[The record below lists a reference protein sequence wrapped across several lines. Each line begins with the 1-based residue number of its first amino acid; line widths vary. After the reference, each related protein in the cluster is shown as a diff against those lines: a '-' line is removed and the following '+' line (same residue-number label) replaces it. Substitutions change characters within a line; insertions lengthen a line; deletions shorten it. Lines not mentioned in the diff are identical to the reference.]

1 MADDKNLEEK
11 KRPRGRPKKQPEDP
25 GQLVNEG
32 AEELRMTDKQGQ
44 SQVTLQQVKESLTG
58 LYNNVFS
65 FSKRGKGDGWMDKMD
80 TYNAYNPFL
89 QNQRLKQISTMPGGM
104 SDDEIAEALEAPQ
117 AYEQPLRGVG
127 WDLANKQH
135 LYYQILR
142 LAADVPMY
150 NYYKLPPLLEKESDY
165 SSKGFKEEDAYVDEW
180 LETFNPKTTLKRVAL
195 ETKREGK
202 STYLLRNSVYKDDKG
217 ERHVNYA
224 TFQKMPSNY
233 IKLTAIGEHGY
244 IASFDMMLFMNPAF
258 NTSQYPPFIRDI
270 WNDLTG
276 ASEIIKVNTWGKYT
290 VDVGKL
296 ANYEYKDAEGK
307 LRHGIFESRMDRY
320 LFWVQLPQDL
330 CFTFASDSSHPWAVP
345 DTIGLFQ
352 ALKELSDYGTLAALV
367 ASTPLT
373 AILTG
378 EIETINDPNPGQD
391 QTIMNPQTIA
401 GFQNEFN
408 SKTSTNVEA
417 LFVPCKNLKLQ
428 SIPNQPSGSDIVTKA
443 TQNYIAQSGE
453 GGILVATEKPSV
465 AQVRGAQALEASKQ
479 DFVTRQFEDILNMIV
494 HKHLGCQ
501 YRWKIFLWG
510 DIYSFGDE
518 FGRDKELWQAGATF
532 LLPKI
537 LSAYNMNIRDAR
549 ASEMYVKSL
558 GIYKELKTLTQET
571 QLAEK
576 KALSNNDKGS
586 EDGVQAQGQVKVSE
600 ENKDQKLIEKKSVG
614 RPAKALS
621 EITNENTEASVG
633 SGRNSK
639 DGRMYSYTPGKCIFC
654 GALCENG
661 QIMCE
666 ECKEQYLEEEGEV

>member
-1 MADDKNLEEK
+1 MADDKNLDEK

-32 AEELRMTDKQGQ
+32 SEELRMADRKGQ

-58 LYNNVFS
+58 LYTNVYS
-65 FSKRGKGDGWMDKMD
+65 FAKRGMGDGWMDKMD

-89 QNQRLKQISTMPGGM
+89 QNQRLKQISTLPGGM
-104 SDDEIAEALEAPQ
+104 DDEDLAEALEAPQ

-127 WDLANKQH
+127 WDLSNKQH
-135 LYYQILR
+135 LYYQIIR

-165 SSKGFKEEDAYVDEW
+165 TSKDFNEEDAYVDEW
-180 LETFNPKTTLKRVAL
+180 LDTFNPKTTLKRVAL

-217 ERHVNYA
+217 QRHVNYA
-224 TFQKMPSNY
+224 TFQKLPSNY

-244 IASFDMMLFMNPAF
+244 IASFDMMVFMNPAF

-270 WNDLTG
+270 WDDLTG
-276 ASEIIKVNTWGKYT
+276 AKEIIKVNPYGKYT

-296 ANYEYKDAEGK
+296 SKYQYKDAEGK
-307 LRHGIFESRMDRY
+307 LQHGIFESRMDRY

-330 CFTFASDSSHPWAVP
+330 CYTFASDSSHPWAVP

-352 ALKELSDYGTLAALV
+352 ALKELSDYGTLAALI

-378 EIETINDPNPGQD
+378 EIETINDPNPGKD
-391 QTIMNPQTIA
+391 QTVMNPQTIA

-428 SIPNQPSGSDIVTKA
+428 SIPNQPSSSDITTKA
-443 TQNYIAQSGE
+443 TQNFVSQAGE
-453 GGILVATEKPSV
+453 GGVIVATEKPSV
-465 AQVRGAQALEASKQ
+465 AQVKGAQYLEASKQ
-479 DFVTRQFEDILNMIV
+479 DFVTRQFEDVLNMIV
-494 HKHLGCQ
+494 HKHLGCK

-510 DIYSFGDE
+510 DIYSFNDE
-518 FGRDKELWQAGATF
+518 LKRDKELWIAGATF

-537 LSAYNMNIRDAR
+537 ASAYNMSMRDAK
-549 ASEMYVKSL
+549 AGSLYVQSL
-558 GIYKELKTLTQET
+558 GIYKEFKTLTQET
-571 QLAEK
+571 QQEEREKLAKQSAATTQKTAEI
-576 KALSNNDKGS
+576 S
-586 EDGVQAQGQVKVSE
+586 Q
-600 ENKDQKLIEKKSVG
+600 ENKDQEAIQKKSVG
-614 RPAKALS
+614 RPGISES
-621 EITNENTEASVG
+621 EITNDNTAA
-633 SGRNSK
+633 SK
-639 DGRMYSYTPGKCIFC
+639 DGGLNEGSMRYSFGSGKCIVC
-654 GALCENG
+654 GADCEDN

-666 ECKEQYLEEEGEV
+666 NCKEQFLEEGGEL